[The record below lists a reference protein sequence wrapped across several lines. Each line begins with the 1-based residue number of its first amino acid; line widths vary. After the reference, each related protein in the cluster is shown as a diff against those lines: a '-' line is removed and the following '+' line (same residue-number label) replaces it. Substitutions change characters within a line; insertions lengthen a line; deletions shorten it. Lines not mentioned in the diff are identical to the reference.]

1 MGLSN
6 QCEDDSDDNDDDDEV
21 LRFSVTIS
29 CTSIKLILPVPHEN
43 PLVWALL
50 SLSRGPWSLIP
61 FLHLDPIRHLSSI

>member
-21 LRFSVTIS
+21 LRFSVTI
-29 CTSIKLILPVPHEN
+29 LPVTHEN

-50 SLSRGPWSLIP
+50 SLSRGPWSLVA